1 MALKVSTSRVLKDAL
16 TYPANESFEESL
28 GRAVRRDGGDYE
40 AYVALISRV
49 REAAR
54 DRGLSL
60 RDAARWVA
68 DQP

>member
-16 TYPANESFEESL
+16 AYPANESFEESL
-28 GRAVRRDGGDYE
+28 GRAVRRHGGDYE